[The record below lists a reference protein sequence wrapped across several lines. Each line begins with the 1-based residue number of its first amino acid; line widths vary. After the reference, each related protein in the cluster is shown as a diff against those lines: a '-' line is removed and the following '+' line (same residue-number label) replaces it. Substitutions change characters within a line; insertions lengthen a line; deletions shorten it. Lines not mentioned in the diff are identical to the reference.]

1 MKWLVAIIGITVLV
15 PFSANSEEIGGNW
28 ARGDGKARVNIAGC
42 GKDICATN
50 TWIKPG
56 TPKEK
61 TGDVLVMSIKQ
72 VGSGQYSG
80 TAFDPQRKLTY
91 KISVKVNGDTMTSNG
106 CVLAGL
112 LCRSVGWTRIK

>member
-1 MKWLVAIIGITVLV
+1 MKWIQVISVLTVIF
-15 PFSANSEEIGGNW
+15 PFTAQAGEINGNW
-28 ARGDGKARVNIAGC
+28 ARGDGKAKVKIAGC
-42 GKDICATN
+42 GQDICATN

-72 VGSGQYSG
+72 STSGQYSG

-91 KISVKVNGDTMTSNG
+91 KINVKVDGDTMTSNG

-112 LCRSVGWTRIK
+112 LCRSVGWTRIN

>member
-15 PFSANSEEIGGNW
+15 PFSAHSEEIGGNW

-42 GKDICATN
+42 GNDICATN

-72 VGSGQYSG
+72 AGSGQYSG